1 MTNRMNIARALAL
14 GAIVFT
20 VGCEALTGGGESTE
34 PKTTMKVE
42 DVYAATLAL
51 VGSSQLPDA
60 LLADPAGA
68 VPTAEEAAKKAHDAL
83 QKSGDK
89 CVTSSVAGAVLTV
102 DFGAGC
108 KPPNS
113 QVVISGKVA
122 ATYVVKAGPPKS
134 LEVSLVLTNFG
145 AGDKSAS
152 GTGKLT
158 ATPNATGAAVTVQID
173 MTAGDAVLAGGIT
186 ADVFIDSA
194 SDAYQK
200 VVFSTIDP
208 TEVTVGETK
217 VAVVATKVTFDK
229 DACYPSDGSVVGKS
243 SSGLKFTIAFDAN
256 TATSGTA
263 KLTKPLLSTP
273 VDQALPGIGWKC
285 K

>member
-1 MTNRMNIARALAL
+1 MIDRMNIARACAL
-14 GAIVFT
+14 VAIVLSI
-20 VGCEALTGGGESTE
+20 GCEALTGSADPAE
-34 PKTTMKVE
+34 PKTTLKVE

-60 LLADPAGA
+60 LLADPAGPI
-68 VPTAEEAAKKAHDAL
+68 PTAEEAAQKAHDAL
-83 QKSGDK
+83 QKSADK
-89 CVTSSVAGAVLTV
+89 CVTSSVSGAVLTV

-113 QVVISGKVA
+113 QVTISGKVA

-158 ATPNATGAAVTVQID
+158 ATPNATGAQVTVQLD
-173 MTAGDAVLAGGIT
+173 MSAGDAVLAGGIK
-186 ADVFIDSA
+186 ADVFVDKA
-194 SDAYQK
+194 SSTYQK
-200 VVFSTIDP
+200 VVFGTVDP
-208 TEVTVGETK
+208 TSVRVGETE
-217 VAVVATKVTFDK
+217 VSVQATDITFEK
-229 DACYPSDGSVVGKS
+229 DACYPSAGTVLCTTAGV
-243 SSGLKFTIAFDAN
+243 KFTLAFDAN
-256 TATSGTA
+256 TKTTGVA
-263 KLTKPLLSTP
+263 KLTKPLLKTP
-273 VDQALPGIGWKC
+273 ADQALPGIGWKC